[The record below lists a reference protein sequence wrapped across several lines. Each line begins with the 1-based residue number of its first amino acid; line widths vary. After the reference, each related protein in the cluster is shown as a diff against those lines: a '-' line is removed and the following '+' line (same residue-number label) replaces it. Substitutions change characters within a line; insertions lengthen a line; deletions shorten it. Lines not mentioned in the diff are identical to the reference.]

1 MCTTPIGGRLS
12 VSQCQLR
19 PNSSTPFLLEGKTH
33 EPTAGKK
40 AGRPKGATSQTVKKS
55 IFNSSGKK
63 KTRTHTQN
71 KRVEEFLFLVVF
83 FSSFVGKYLSLF
95 FLLLP
100 DVWTCA
106 VLSRS
111 DSPLRLREWG
121 TCPAGNARRF
131 DFYFILFIFLCIR
144 FHSSLFCLLDFYS
157 VVFISLKHENPF
169 AFWFIPMRVRYRL
182 LHIANGPIYVWNQ
195 RPWFLNFDQSNQ

>member
-1 MCTTPIGGRLS
+1 MELFCFFASGRIFFFFFSYSLPNLKKENLFKKKIKKGILFIFIFDYHHSCFTVCIRSVHVCVCTTPIGGRLS

-111 DSPLRLREWG
+111 DSPLRLRE
-121 TCPAGNARRF
+121 
-131 DFYFILFIFLCIR
+131 
-144 FHSSLFCLLDFYS
+144 
-157 VVFISLKHENPF
+157 
-169 AFWFIPMRVRYRL
+169 
-182 LHIANGPIYVWNQ
+182 
-195 RPWFLNFDQSNQ
+195 

>member
-83 FSSFVGKYLSLF
+83 FFFCWEIFVPFFSSSSWRLDVRSFV
-95 FLLLP
+95 
-100 DVWTCA
+100 T
-106 VLSRS
+106 
-111 DSPLRLREWG
+111 LRLS
-121 TCPAGNARRF
+121 PSFARVRDMPGRKCQAFRF
-131 DFYFILFIFLCIR
+131 LFYFIYFFVHSLPFVTFLSSWFLFSCFYFFETRKSIR
-144 FHSSLFCLLDFYS
+144 FLIYS
-157 VVFISLKHENPF
+157 NAS
-169 AFWFIPMRVRYRL
+169 
-182 LHIANGPIYVWNQ
+182 PI
-195 RPWFLNFDQSNQ
+195 